1 MFKIA
6 IYVSILF
13 ISFAGCAKST
23 PAEMENTT
31 PKTPHT
37 VNYAIE
43 SDGDLIGYATIVFA
57 GTKEWD
63 GKKSLGGKVGVSEG
77 KGDSVEVIESKT
89 VLKVKMLG
97 KPRVIGYKSETYFA
111 QNTTTPLFYKVKI
124 VSGKS
129 IQLVECEYQDGE
141 VHLFAFGEGEEKGT
155 AKVIKLE
162 PNTYTLDANNFAH
175 WYMLTR
181 NLGRIAERSKIAA
194 FIPALQTNQTMVL
207 TPMDSEEI
215 EILGEKHLCDKLS
228 AEGLGAILYV
238 DSGTRELVRFEIPSQ
253 KSVVRITDETV
264 DELKQRHQ
272 TKEILESHFCQ
283 SNVVFD
289 SFLDVTYMKAEI
301 DLTVIGEGIE
311 NDQSILTTKMQKFT
325 GEKNKENISGT
336 VEVRSIKYDGK
347 DVPSYPYEGDDK
359 EKWLKPSVYIECDDE
374 KIVQQAKELTEG
386 AQNSWEA
393 TVKIADWVKENIK
406 YVIADTPSAKL
417 ALERRVGD
425 CGPHSTLTIAML
437 RSLGIP
443 AKLVGGLMYA
453 PNFGGSF
460 GQHGW
465 VEVYM
470 SADGWIPIDPTT
482 GEYESVNATHIKLFE
497 GLGGVLP
504 QSVKVLQ
511 YEPLNKP
518 KQPTATAEVRSIPF
532 ELDKE
537 HTVKYTQNG
546 QNIGDEKFTITKV
559 EHEGKE
565 AYQMH
570 SVVDLQIGNITVKG
584 TTTMVVKPNMRPLS
598 FKTDMNA
605 AGTQYSLNC
614 TFSTDSVTERVVRGA
629 MDFAKTI
636 KLPEDIYCFDNNLLG
651 SWALLCT
658 QLPYKVGEKINFTT
672 YHPSSMQ
679 QIPITFNVKRMTAV
693 KFGSTN
699 VESFECYAEQ
709 IKNTFWISKD
719 GKFIKAQQGGLVM
732 ELESAK

>member
-1 MFKIA
+1 MSKIA
-6 IYVSILF
+6 IYVSILL
-13 ISFAGCAKST
+13 ISFAGCAKSAH
-23 PAEMENTT
+23 AEIENTT
-31 PKTPHT
+31 PKTPHS

-57 GTKEWD
+57 GIKEWD
-63 GKKSLGGKVGVSEG
+63 GK
-77 KGDSVEVIESKT
+77 SVEVIESKT
-89 VLKVKMLG
+89 VLKVKILG
-97 KPRVIGYKSETYFA
+97 KPRVIGYKSETYLEPIGRP
-111 QNTTTPLFYKVKI
+111 TSVGKMVFYKVKL

-141 VHLFAFGEGEEKGT
+141 VHLFAFGEGEERGT

-162 PNTYTLDANNFAH
+162 PNTFTLDANNFAH
-175 WYMLTR
+175 WYLMTR
-181 NLGRIAERSKIAA
+181 NLGKVAGKHKVSA
-194 FIPALQTNQTMVL
+194 FIPALQTTQSMTL
-207 TPMDSEEI
+207 TPIDSEEI
-215 EILGEKHLCDKLS
+215 EASGEKRICDKIGIDGQS
-228 AEGLGAILYV
+228 TILYV
-238 DSGTRELVRFEIPSQ
+238 DAKTHELVRFEIPSQ

-289 SFLDVTYMKAEI
+289 SFLDVTYMEAEI
-301 DLTVIGEGIE
+301 DLTVIGAGIE
-311 NDQSILTTKMQKFT
+311 TKQPALTTKMQKFM

-336 VEVRSIKYDGK
+336 IEIRSLKYDGK
-347 DVPSYPYEGDDK
+347 NAPSYPYEGDDK
-359 EKWLKPSVYIECDDE
+359 EKWLKPSVYIESDDE
-374 KIVQQAKELTEG
+374 KIMQQAKELTEG
-386 AQNSWEA
+386 AQNSWET
-393 TVKIADWVKENIK
+393 TVKIADWVKRNIK

-437 RSLGIP
+437 RSIGIP
-443 AKLVGGLMYA
+443 AKLVGGLMYS
-453 PNFGGSF
+453 PTFGGSF

-470 SADGWIPIDPTT
+470 GADGWVPIDPTT
-482 GEYESVNATHIKLFE
+482 GEYESINAAHIKLFE

-504 QSVKVLQ
+504 ESVKVLQ
-511 YEPLNKP
+511 YEPPNKP
-518 KQPTATAEVRSIPF
+518 TSPTATAEVRPIPF
-532 ELDKE
+532 ELNKE
-537 HTVKYTQNG
+537 YTVKYTQNG
-546 QNIGDEKFTITKV
+546 QSIGDEKFTIAKV

-565 AYQMH
+565 AYKLR
-570 SVVDLQIGNITVKG
+570 SIVDLQIGNITVKG

-598 FKTDMNA
+598 FKTDMKA
-605 AGTQYSLNC
+605 AGTEYSLDC
-614 TFSTDSVTERVVRGA
+614 TFSDNDVTERVVRGD
-629 MDFAKTI
+629 MDFTKTI
-636 KLPEDIYCFDNNLLG
+636 KLSEGRSKGNVLRPYCFDNNLLG

-658 QLPYKVGEKINFTT
+658 QLPYKIGEKINFTT

-693 KFGSTN
+693 KYGGTD

-709 IKNTFWISKD
+709 IKNTFWVTKD

-732 ELESAK
+732 ELE